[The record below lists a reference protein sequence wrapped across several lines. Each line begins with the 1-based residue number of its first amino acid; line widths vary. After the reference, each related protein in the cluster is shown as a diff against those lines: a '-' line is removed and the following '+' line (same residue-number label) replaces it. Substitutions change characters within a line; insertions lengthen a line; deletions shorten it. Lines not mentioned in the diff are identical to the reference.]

1 MRFLLNF
8 LFSTRF
14 STILLFVFG
23 YLIAVATFIENQFGT
38 TTARIEIFRSK
49 WLELIMVLLVINF
62 LGNIKKYNMISQRK
76 WQTLVFHLAFIIII
90 FGAGVTR
97 YFGYEGM
104 MPIREGQTSNVVY
117 SSEPYLSVEISNP
130 KLSKEDENNSF
141 KFSKAMLMAATTDN
155 DFEIPCDFKED
166 EIVISYSSYIENADY
181 KLYENIK
188 GGTDV
193 LEVVTTDGKGRQTI
207 HIESGKAERVGSVLV
222 SFNDPSIKGA
232 VSVIQKGNSFSVIS
246 PFKIPRMLMATQ
258 TADTV
263 EPNVLT
269 PMKFRQLHQVNGT
282 SIVFAKKY
290 ENAVKNLETIE
301 GESQRGDALTI
312 KVGIGSEVTERVLF
326 GGPERVASP
335 EYFSFMGYIFRA
347 SYGSKKID
355 LPFNIRLDDFVLE
368 RYNGSNNPSGYKSDI
383 TLYDEEEGIVESH
396 SIFMN
401 NVLDHKGFRFFQSSY
416 DPDEKGTRLSVN
428 YDSIGTLITYIGY
441 FLLGLGFILSLVNK
455 NSRFANLINKV
466 KSTTKKKS
474 MLSLIVLSMSFGV
487 MNAQEAGEIDMHGG
501 KEHHDHSEHDHSHD
515 HEHANDDSHDISNTG
530 PLGGESDNG
539 AKRISKEH
547 ASQFGRLLVQGF
559 NDRYEPINTLAF
571 DVCRK
576 INHKESIVL
585 RNGEVYTPEQF
596 LLEMMVNGKYF
607 EDKKI
612 IYLDSKNDT
621 LLKFL
626 GVKDGSR
633 LSFLDFFNEDGSSK
647 VNDEISRASQK
658 SANKRTKWDN
668 EMIKIA
674 EKLDIFYQAQRGE
687 LLRIFPSQDSTK
699 NGEWVSIYDEESI
712 KPLKGNLSSGTEE
725 LDLSNLT
732 YMRLF
737 AQYLNFIRLNEYENA
752 DKMLLLL
759 GQVQRKFTPE
769 GFLPSTEKIETEIE
783 YNNSSIFG
791 SIKKYYILIALL
803 LLPLAIIHELNLH
816 KKNIFTLINKIFIYI
831 LSVICL
837 AVFLYHSYGLVLRWY
852 LTGHA
857 PWSNGYE
864 ALIFISWTA
873 VLSGFVFYKYSKI
886 VLPGAALIASI
897 IIVVAG
903 FETMD
908 PQLTA
913 LVPVLKSYWLIIH
926 VACMTSSYGFFGL
939 GAVLGFIAIIMAVF
953 KTRKNALRLNLS
965 ISGLTYI
972 NEMVVTIGVVLAAVG
987 TFLGGVWANE
997 SWGRYW
1003 GWDAKETW
1011 ALIIVIVYAMQLH
1024 FRFIPGF
1031 IRSKFF
1037 FNAWGS
1043 ILGFGTVCMTY
1054 FGVNY
1059 YFSNSIHSYA
1069 AGDPPAFP
1077 VWIWFTIGTIL
1088 VVTVL
1093 AGLLDHRV
1101 DKMLLTENKLDSKL
1115 KK

>member
-1 MRFLLNF
+1 M
-8 LFSTRF
+8 
-14 STILLFVFG
+14 FVLG
-23 YLIAVATFIENQFGT
+23 YLIAAATFVENQYGT

-49 WLELIMVLLVINF
+49 WLELILVLLVINF
-62 LGNIKKYNMISQRK
+62 LGNIKKYNMISQKK
-76 WQTLVFHLAFIIII
+76 WPSLVFHMAFVIII

-104 MPIREGQTSNVVY
+104 MPIREGQTSNVMY
-117 SSEPYLSVEISNP
+117 SSEPYLNIEISNP
-130 KLSKEDENNSF
+130 KLSKEDPNNSLGY
-141 KFSKAMLMAATTDN
+141 SKDMLMAATTDN
-155 DFEIPCDFKED
+155 DFEIPFDFGNEKVE
-166 EIVISYSSYIENADY
+166 VSYVSYTENADY
-181 KLYENIK
+181 KLYENIE
-188 GGTDV
+188 GGNDV
-193 LEVVTTDGKGRQTI
+193 LEVVTTDGTGRQTI

-222 SFNDPSIKGA
+222 SFNEPSIQGA
-232 VSVIQKGNSFSVIS
+232 VSVIQKGDSFMVIS
-246 PFKIPRMLMATQ
+246 PYKIPRMLMATQ
-258 TADTV
+258 ETDTV
-263 EPNVLT
+263 KPNVLT
-269 PMKFRQLHQVNGT
+269 PMHFRQLHQVNGN

-312 KVGIGSEVTERVLF
+312 KVRVGDEVTERVLF

-335 EYFSFMGYIFRA
+335 EYFSFMGYIMRA
-347 SYGSKKID
+347 SYGSKPIK
-355 LPFNIRLDDFVLE
+355 LPFNIRLDDFILE
-368 RYNGSNNPSGYKSDI
+368 RYNGSNNPSGYKSEV
-383 TLYDEEEGIVESH
+383 TLYDEKEGLVESH

-401 NVLDHKGFRFFQSSY
+401 NVLDYKGFRFFQSSY

-428 YDSIGTLITYIGY
+428 HDALGTLITYVGY
-441 FLLGLGFILSLVNK
+441 FLLGLGFVLSLANR
-455 NSRFANLINKV
+455 NSRFTNLINKV
-466 KSTTKKKS
+466 KSTTKKKAA
-474 MLSLIVLSMSFGV
+474 LSILVIFTSFGSLS
-487 MNAQEAGEIDMHGG
+487 AQQTGEIDMHGG
-501 KEHHDHSEHDHSHD
+501 KDNHDHSAHDNDHDHSHGD
-515 HEHANDDSHDISNTG
+515 EHSHDISNTG

-539 AKRISKEH
+539 ANRISEDH

-559 NDRYEPINTLAF
+559 NDRYEPVNTLAY

-576 INHKESIVL
+576 INHSEKIVL
-585 RNGEVYTPEQF
+585 KNGEEYTPEQF

-626 GVKDGSR
+626 GVTDGSR
-633 LSFLDFFNEDGSSK
+633 LSFLDFYTKAGKSK
-647 VNDEISRASQK
+647 VNDEIRRASQK
-658 SANKRTKWDN
+658 AANKRTKWDN

-674 EKLDIFYQAQRGE
+674 EKLDIFYQAQRGD
-687 LLRIFPSQDSTK
+687 LLRIFPSLDPAK
-699 NGEWVSIYDEESI
+699 NGSWVSIYDEESI
-712 KPLKGNLSSGTEE
+712 RPLKGKLSSGGEE
-725 LDLSNLT
+725 LNLADFT

-737 AQYLNFIRLNEYENA
+737 AQYLNFIRQNDYNNG

-759 GQVQRKFTPE
+759 GQIQRKFTPE
-769 GFLPSTEKIETEIE
+769 GFLPSAEKIETEID

-791 SIKKYYILIALL
+791 NIKVYYILIALL
-803 LLPLAIIHELNLH
+803 LLPFAIIHELNLH
-816 KKNIFTLINKIFIYI
+816 RKNVITMIIKVIIYV
-831 LSVICL
+831 LSAACL
-837 AVFLYHSYGLVLRWY
+837 AAFLYHTYGLVLRWY

-864 ALIFISWTA
+864 ALVFISWTA

-939 GAVLGFIAIIMAVF
+939 GAVLGFVAIIMSMF
-953 KTRKNALRLNLS
+953 KTRRNAERLNLS

-972 NEMVVTIGVVLAAVG
+972 NEMVITIGVVLAAVG

-1011 ALIIVIVYAMQLH
+1011 ALIIVIVYSMQLH
-1024 FRFIPGF
+1024 FRFVPGI
-1031 IRSKFF
+1031 IRTKFF

-1043 ILGFGTVCMTY
+1043 IMGFGTVCMTY

-1077 VWIWFTIGTIL
+1077 VWIWFTIATIFAITIL
-1088 VVTVL
+1088 AGVIDNL
-1093 AGLLDHRV
+1093 A
-1101 DKMLLTENKLDSKL
+1101 DKNALKEKEENN
-1115 KK
+1115 